1 MTGSEDVAL
10 ITILPLTILFWAW
23 VVWAILEWRKTRH
36 KSQLQNKIVD
46 KFSSVQEFND
56 FLQSKEGNKFLNF
69 IKFNGLAPKEKLNF
83 IKFNGLA
90 PKEKLLSSLSKGV
103 ILITLGIALILVGQ
117 IFTEEMKY
125 FIAFGIV
132 FIALGAGFLIS
143 TFISYTLS
151 KKWGI
156 IDEKD

>member
-10 ITILPLTILFWAW
+10 IAILPLTILFWAW

-46 KFSSVQEFND
+46 KFQSVQEFND
-56 FLQSKEGNKFLNF
+56 FLQSKEGDKFLNF
-69 IKFNGLAPKEKLNF
+69 V
-83 IKFNGLA
+83 KFNGLA

-103 ILITLGIALILVGQ
+103 ILVTLGIALILVGQ
-117 IFTEEMKY
+117 IFTAEMKY

-132 FIALGAGFLIS
+132 SIALGVGFLIS
-143 TFISYTLS
+143 VFISYTLS
-151 KKWGI
+151 RKWGI
-156 IDEKD
+156 INEKD

>member
-1 MTGSEDVAL
+1 MAGSEEVAL

-23 VVWAILEWRKTRH
+23 VVWIILEWRKTRH
-36 KSQLQNKIVD
+36 KSQLQHKIVD
-46 KFSSVQEFND
+46 KFQSVQEFND

-69 IKFNGLAPKEKLNF
+69 TRFNGMS
-83 IKFNGLA
+83 

-103 ILITLGIALILVGQ
+103 ILVTLGIALILVGQ
-117 IFTEEMKY
+117 IFKEEMRY

-156 IDEKD
+156 IDEEDRS

>member
-1 MTGSEDVAL
+1 MSGAEEMTL

-46 KFSSVQEFND
+46 KFQSVQEFND

-69 IKFNGLAPKEKLNF
+69 IKFNGLAPKEKL
-83 IKFNGLA
+83 
-90 PKEKLLSSLSKGV
+90 LSSLTKGV

-117 IFTEEMKY
+117 IFTGEMRY

-156 IDEKD
+156 IDGKD

>member
-1 MTGSEDVAL
+1 MTGSEDMSL
-10 ITILPLTILFWAW
+10 IMILPLTILFWAW

-36 KSQLQNKIVD
+36 KSQLQNKVVD
-46 KFSSVQEFND
+46 KFQSVQEFND

-69 IKFNGLAPKEKLNF
+69 IKL
-83 IKFNGLA
+83 NGLA

-103 ILITLGIALILVGQ
+103 ILVTLGIALILVGQ
-117 IFTEEMKY
+117 IFPDEMKY

-132 FIALGAGFLIS
+132 LIALGVGFLIS

>member
-10 ITILPLTILFWAW
+10 IAILPLTILFWAW

-46 KFSSVQEFND
+46 KFQSVQEFND

-69 IKFNGLAPKEKLNF
+69 VKFS
-83 IKFNGLA
+83 GLA
-90 PKEKLLSSLSKGV
+90 PKEKLLSSLTKGV

-117 IFTEEMKY
+117 IFSEEMKY
-125 FIAFGIV
+125 FTAFGIV
-132 FIALGAGFLIS
+132 SIALGAGFIIS
-143 TFISYTLS
+143 MFISYTLS

-156 IDEKD
+156 MNEKD

>member
-1 MTGSEDVAL
+1 MTGSEETTL
-10 ITILPLTILFWAW
+10 ILILPLTILFWVY
-23 VVWAILEWRKTRH
+23 VVWAILEWRKTRY
-36 KSQLQNKIVD
+36 KSQLQSKIVD
-46 KFSSVQEFND
+46 KFQSVQEFND

-69 IKFNGLAPKEKLNF
+69 M
-83 IKFNGLA
+83 KFNGLA

-103 ILITLGIALILVGQ
+103 ILIMLGIALIVAGQ
-117 IFTEEMKY
+117 FFSGEMRYFT
-125 FIAFGIV
+125 ASGIV
-132 FIALGAGFLIS
+132 IIALGVGFLLS

>member
-10 ITILPLTILFWAW
+10 ITVLPLTILFWAW

-46 KFSSVQEFND
+46 KFQSVQEFNE

-69 IKFNGLAPKEKLNF
+69 VRFNGQTPK
-83 IKFNGLA
+83 G
-90 PKEKLLSSLSKGV
+90 KLLSSLSKGV
-103 ILITLGIALILVGQ
+103 ILVTLGIALILVGQ
-117 IFTEEMKY
+117 IFPGEMKY
-125 FIAFGIV
+125 FIAIGIV
-132 FIALGAGFLIS
+132 LIALGVGFLIS
-143 TFISYTLS
+143 TFIAYTLS

-156 IDEKD
+156 IDGND

>member
-1 MTGSEDVAL
+1 MSGSEEMTL
-10 ITILPLTILFWAW
+10 IMVLPLTILFWAW
-23 VVWAILEWRKTRH
+23 VVWAILEWRKMRH

-46 KFSSVQEFND
+46 KFQSVQEFND
-56 FLQSKEGNKFLNF
+56 FLQSKEGSKFMNF
-69 IKFNGLAPKEKLNF
+69 M
-83 IKFNGLA
+83 KFNGLA

-103 ILITLGIALILVGQ
+103 ILVTLGIALILVGQ
-117 IFTEEMKY
+117 IFPDEMKY

-132 FIALGAGFLIS
+132 FIALGVGFLIS

>member
-1 MTGSEDVAL
+1 MTGSEDTTTL
-10 ITILPLTILFWAW
+10 IMILPLTILFWAW

-69 IKFNGLAPKEKLNF
+69 IKFNGLAPKEKL
-83 IKFNGLA
+83 
-90 PKEKLLSSLSKGV
+90 LSSLSKGV
-103 ILITLGIALILVGQ
+103 ILVTLGIALILVGQ
-117 IFTEEMKY
+117 IFPDEMKY

-132 FIALGAGFLIS
+132 FIALGVGFVIS
-143 TFISYTLS
+143 MYISYTLS

>member
-1 MTGSEDVAL
+1 MTGAEDAAL
-10 ITILPLTILFWAW
+10 IIVLPLTILFWAW

-46 KFSSVQEFND
+46 KFQSVQEFND

-69 IKFNGLAPKEKLNF
+69 IKFNGLAPR
-83 IKFNGLA
+83 
-90 PKEKLLSSLSKGV
+90 EKLLSSLSKGV
-103 ILITLGIALILVGQ
+103 ILVALGISLILVGQ
-117 IFTEEMKY
+117 IFTEEMRY

-132 FIALGAGFLIS
+132 FIALGVGFVIS
-143 TFISYTLS
+143 MYISYTLS

>member
-1 MTGSEDVAL
+1 MTGSEEMAM
-10 ITILPLTILFWAW
+10 IIILPLTILFWAW

-36 KSQLQNKIVD
+36 KSQLQHKIVD
-46 KFSSVQEFND
+46 KFQSVQEFND

-69 IKFNGLAPKEKLNF
+69 MKFNGLAPR
-83 IKFNGLA
+83 
-90 PKEKLLSSLSKGV
+90 EKLLSSLSKGV
-103 ILITLGIALILVGQ
+103 ILVTLGIALILVGQ
-117 IFTEEMKY
+117 IFTVEMKY

-132 FIALGAGFLIS
+132 FIALGVGFLIS
-143 TFISYTLS
+143 MYISYTLS

>member
-1 MTGSEDVAL
+1 MTGSQDMAL
-10 ITILPLTILFWAW
+10 ITVLPLTILFWAW

-46 KFSSVQEFND
+46 KFQSVQEFNE
-56 FLQSKEGNKFLNF
+56 FLQSKEGNKF
-69 IKFNGLAPKEKLNF
+69 LNF

-117 IFTEEMKY
+117 IFPDEMKY

-132 FIALGAGFLIS
+132 FIALGVGFVIS
-143 TFISYTLS
+143 MYISYTLS

-156 IDEKD
+156 IEENDQP

>member
-1 MTGSEDVAL
+1 MLGSEDKVL
-10 ITILPLTILFWAW
+10 IAVLPLTILFWAW
-23 VVWAILEWRKTRH
+23 VVWAILDWRKTRH

-46 KFSSVQEFND
+46 KFQSVQEFND
-56 FLQSKEGNKFLNF
+56 FLQSQEGNKFLSF
-69 IKFNGLAPKEKLNF
+69 M
-83 IKFNGLA
+83 KFNGLA

-103 ILITLGIALILVGQ
+103 ILVTLGIALIIVGQ

>member
-1 MTGSEDVAL
+1 MEVTMTGAEDAAL
-10 ITILPLTILFWAW
+10 IIVLPLTILFWAW

-46 KFSSVQEFND
+46 KFSSVQEFNE

-69 IKFNGLAPKEKLNF
+69 V
-83 IKFNGLA
+83 KFNGLA

-103 ILITLGIALILVGQ
+103 ILVTLGIALILVGQ
-117 IFTEEMKY
+117 IFPDEMKY
-125 FIAFGIV
+125 FIAIGIV
-132 FIALGAGFLIS
+132 LIALGVGFLLS

>member
-1 MTGSEDVAL
+1 MLGSEDMTL
-10 ITILPLTILFWAW
+10 IMVLPLTILFWAW
-23 VVWAILEWRKTRH
+23 VVWAILDWRKTRH

-46 KFSSVQEFND
+46 KFQSVQEFND
-56 FLQSKEGNKFLNF
+56 FLQSQEGNKF
-69 IKFNGLAPKEKLNF
+69 LNF

-103 ILITLGIALILVGQ
+103 ILVTLGIALILVGQ
-117 IFTEEMKY
+117 IFQEEMKY

-132 FIALGAGFLIS
+132 FIALGVGFVIS
-143 TFISYTLS
+143 MYISYTLS

-156 IDEKD
+156 IEDKD